1 MRAGLPLK
9 GSRRSPFDLHV
20 HRNTQGA
27 RRPRASCCGGK
38 ASPLFRRLACE
49 PLEDRRVLSISSPTI
64 ELFDAMPA
72 LFVENQ
78 GQWADE
84 SVRYGFS
91 GSGANVL
98 HTDSGPVFQL
108 FQREAVEETEEA
120 DDLNGPLDPFVE
132 ELYD

>member
-1 MRAGLPLK
+1 MGDGSLLK
-9 GSRRSPFDLHV
+9 GSTRSLSDLDIR
-20 HRNTQGA
+20 RNT
-27 RRPRASCCGGK
+27 RAASRGKLCPCGGK

-49 PLEDRRVLSISSPTI
+49 LLEDRRVLSISSPTI

-98 HTDSGPVFQL
+98 HTDTGPVFQL